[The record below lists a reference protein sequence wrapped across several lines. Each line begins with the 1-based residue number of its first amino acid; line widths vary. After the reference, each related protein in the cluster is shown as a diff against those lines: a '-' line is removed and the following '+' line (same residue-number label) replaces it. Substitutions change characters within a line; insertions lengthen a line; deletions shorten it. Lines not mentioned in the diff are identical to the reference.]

1 MAAANHRR
9 RLRWSATS
17 SSPAVNTNERLAVG
31 LGLALL
37 LTCAALAQ
45 TVAPAVDPGAPPPP
59 PVRSS
64 DGIEYLN
71 GGAGEEARA
80 AIDAQRG
87 AFPLRLVFSV
97 ASGAYVVA
105 DHVDISDGQGKVLGV
120 DHAGPMLL
128 VKLPPGDYTVDASV
142 GGRSERRRV
151 RLARESTTV
160 NLRWPD
166 EAVPR

>member
-1 MAAANHRR
+1 
-9 RLRWSATS
+9 
-17 SSPAVNTNERLAVG
+17 VNTNERLAVG

-37 LTCAALAQ
+37 FTCAAPAQ
-45 TVAPAVDPGAPPPP
+45 TAAPAADPGAPPPP
-59 PVRSS
+59 RVRSI

-71 GGAGEEARA
+71 GGAGDEARA
-80 AIDAQRG
+80 AIDAERG

-105 DHVDISDGQGKVLGV
+105 DRVDISDAQGKVFGV

-142 GGRSERRRV
+142 GGRSEQRKVRV
-151 RLARESTTV
+151 ARETTTV

-166 EAVPR
+166 EAKPR

>member
-1 MAAANHRR
+1 
-9 RLRWSATS
+9 
-17 SSPAVNTNERLAVG
+17 VNTNERLALG
-31 LGLALL
+31 LGLTLL

-45 TVAPAVDPGAPPPP
+45 TAAPAADAGAPPPP
-59 PVRSS
+59 RVRSV

-80 AIDAQRG
+80 AIDAERT

-105 DHVDISDGQGKVLGV
+105 DRVDIGDAQGKVFGV

-128 VKLPPGDYTVDASV
+128 VKLPPGDYTVDASY
-142 GGRSERRRV
+142 GGRSMQRKVRV
-151 RLARESTTV
+151 GRESTTV
-160 NLRWPD
+160 NLRWP
-166 EAVPR
+166 EEVKP

>member
-1 MAAANHRR
+1 M
-9 RLRWSATS
+9 
-17 SSPAVNTNERLAVG
+17 NTNLRLAVG

-37 LTCAALAQ
+37 FTCAALAQ
-45 TVAPAVDPGAPPPP
+45 SALPAADSGAPPPP
-59 PVRSS
+59 QVRSA
-64 DGIEYLN
+64 GGVEYLN

-87 AFPLRLVFSV
+87 AFPLKLVFSV

-105 DHVDISDGQGKVLGV
+105 DHVDVSGANGKVLGV
-120 DHAGPMLL
+120 DNAGPLLL

-142 GGRSERRRV
+142 GGKSEQRKVRV
-151 RLARESTTV
+151 AREATTV

-166 EAVPR
+166 EVKPR

>member
-1 MAAANHRR
+1 
-9 RLRWSATS
+9 
-17 SSPAVNTNERLAVG
+17 VNTNKRLAVG
-31 LGLALL
+31 LALALFF
-37 LTCAALAQ
+37 TCAALAQ
-45 TVAPAVDPGAPPPP
+45 TTAPAADPGGPPPP
-59 PVRSS
+59 PVRSI
-64 DGIEYLN
+64 DGIEYLS

-80 AIDAQRG
+80 AIDAQRS

-105 DHVDISDGQGKVLGV
+105 DRVDISDAQGKVFGV

-142 GGRSERRRV
+142 GGRSEQRKVRV
-151 RLARESTTV
+151 ARETTTV

-166 EAVPR
+166 EAKPR

>member
-1 MAAANHRR
+1 M
-9 RLRWSATS
+9 
-17 SSPAVNTNERLAVG
+17 NTNKRLAVG
-31 LGLALL
+31 LALALL
-37 LTCAALAQ
+37 FTCAALAQ
-45 TVAPAVDPGAPPPP
+45 TTAPAADPGGPPPP
-59 PVRSS
+59 PVRSI
-64 DGIEYLN
+64 DGIEYLS

-80 AIDAQRG
+80 AIDAQRS

-105 DHVDISDGQGKVLGV
+105 DRVDISDAQGKVFGV

-142 GGRSERRRV
+142 GGRSEQRKVRV
-151 RLARESTTV
+151 ARESTTV

-166 EAVPR
+166 EAKPR